1 MKRAGIWLCFLL
13 AGMVMMLTGCFQT
26 VPRTPVDPVTAA
38 PTVSNLV
45 STRIPTATP
54 VVAPTFT
61 PVPEVTSVP
70 EPPTPTPQTAT
81 ATPKPTPTLAPTISP
96 VPPPTLSPTVTPPP
110 TQGPIPELLLEVHEP
125 VDGIEVSGD
134 TVVVRGI
141 TQSGAAV
148 TINDVP
154 AILEDNGEQGAAFRG
169 SVPLALGE
177 NEIMVVASDNLGNQ
191 STRVLTVKF
200 IAPPPLPFLLVIT
213 EPRDLSIVSTG
224 IIRLSGRTGPEAV
237 ISVNGVSSPI
247 DLVGNFS
254 TLVVLEP
261 GPNIIDVVSTN
272 SDGQVMSAV
281 AAVIYRP

>member
-26 VPRTPVDPVTAA
+26 VPRTPVDPVTVA
-38 PTVSNLV
+38 PTVRNLV

-81 ATPKPTPTLAPTISP
+81 ATPKPTLIPTKMP
-96 VPPPTLSPTVTPPP
+96 VPPPTVLPTVTPPP
-110 TQGPIPELLLEVHEP
+110 TQDPVPELLLEVHEP

-154 AILEDNGEQGAAFRG
+154 AILEGNGKQGTAFRG
-169 SVPLALGE
+169 AVPLALGE

-191 STRVLTVKF
+191 STRVLTVKS

-254 TLVVLEP
+254 TLVALEP

>member
-1 MKRAGIWLCFLL
+1 MVKRAGIWLCFLL

-26 VPRTPVDPVTAA
+26 VPRTPVDPVTVA
-38 PTVSNLV
+38 PTVRNLV

-61 PVPEVTSVP
+61 PVPEVTNVP

-81 ATPKPTPTLAPTISP
+81 ATPKPTLIPTKMP
-96 VPPPTLSPTVTPPP
+96 VPPPTVLPTVTPPP
-110 TQGPIPELLLEVHEP
+110 TQDPVPELLLEVHEP

-154 AILEDNGEQGAAFRG
+154 AILEGNGKQGIAFRG
-169 SVPLALGE
+169 YVPLALGE

-191 STRVLTVKF
+191 STRVLTVKS

>member
-26 VPRTPVDPVTAA
+26 VPRTPVDPVTVA
-38 PTVSNLV
+38 PTVRNLV

-81 ATPKPTPTLAPTISP
+81 ATPKPTLIPTKMP
-96 VPPPTLSPTVTPPP
+96 VPPPTVLPTVTPPP
-110 TQGPIPELLLEVHEP
+110 TQDPVPELLLEVHEP

-154 AILEDNGEQGAAFRG
+154 AILEGNGKQGTAFRG
-169 SVPLALGE
+169 YVPLALGE

-191 STRVLTVKF
+191 STRVLTVKS

>member
-1 MKRAGIWLCFLL
+1 VKRAGIWLCFLL

-26 VPRTPVDPVTAA
+26 VPRTPVDPVTVA
-38 PTVSNLV
+38 PTVRNLV

-81 ATPKPTPTLAPTISP
+81 ATPKPTLIPTKMP
-96 VPPPTLSPTVTPPP
+96 VPPPTVLPTVTPPP
-110 TQGPIPELLLEVHEP
+110 TQDPVPELLLEVHEP

-154 AILEDNGEQGAAFRG
+154 AILEGNGKQGIAFRG
-169 SVPLALGE
+169 YVPLALGE

-191 STRVLTVKF
+191 STRVLTVKS

-254 TLVVLEP
+254 TLVALEP

>member
-1 MKRAGIWLCFLL
+1 
-13 AGMVMMLTGCFQT
+13 MMLTGCFQT
-26 VPRTPVDPVTAA
+26 VPRTPVDPVTVA
-38 PTVSNLV
+38 PTVRNLV

-81 ATPKPTPTLAPTISP
+81 ATPKPTLIPTKMP
-96 VPPPTLSPTVTPPP
+96 VPPPTVLPTVTPPP
-110 TQGPIPELLLEVHEP
+110 TQDPVPELLLEVHEP

-154 AILEDNGEQGAAFRG
+154 AILEGNGKQGTAFRG
-169 SVPLALGE
+169 SVPLAFGE

-191 STRVLTVKF
+191 STRVLTVKS

>member
-1 MKRAGIWLCFLL
+1 
-13 AGMVMMLTGCFQT
+13 MMLTGCFQT
-26 VPRTPVDPVTAA
+26 VPRTPVDPVTVA
-38 PTVSNLV
+38 PTVRNLV

-81 ATPKPTPTLAPTISP
+81 ATPKPTLIPTKMP
-96 VPPPTLSPTVTPPP
+96 VPPPTVLPTVTPPP
-110 TQGPIPELLLEVHEP
+110 TQDPVPELLLEVHEP

-154 AILEDNGEQGAAFRG
+154 AILEGNGKQRTAFRG

-191 STRVLTVKF
+191 STRVLTVKS

-254 TLVVLEP
+254 TLVALEP

>member
-26 VPRTPVDPVTAA
+26 VPRTPADPVTVA

-61 PVPEVTSVP
+61 PIPEVTSVP
-70 EPPTPTPQTAT
+70 ESPTATPQSPT
-81 ATPKPTPTLAPTISP
+81 ATPKPTPTLTPTISP

-154 AILEDNGEQGAAFRG
+154 AILEDNGEQRAAFRG
-169 SVPLALGE
+169 SVPLVLGE

-191 STRVLTVKF
+191 STWVLTVKS
-200 IAPPPLPFLLVIT
+200 IAPPPLPFVLVIT
-213 EPRDLSIVSTG
+213 EPRYLSIVSTG

>member
-1 MKRAGIWLCFLL
+1 MKKARIWLCFPLV
-13 AGMVMMLTGCFQT
+13 GMVLMLTGCFQT
-26 VPRTPVDPVTAA
+26 VPRTPVDPVTVP
-38 PTVSNLV
+38 PTVGNTG

-54 VVAPTFT
+54 VVAPSFT
-61 PVPEVTSVP
+61 PVPEITSVP
-70 EPPTPTPQTAT
+70 ESPTPTPQSPT

-110 TQGPIPELLLEVHEP
+110 TQGPIPELLLEVYEP
-125 VDGIEVSGD
+125 ADGTEVSSD
-134 TVVVRGI
+134 AVIVRGI
-141 TQSGAAV
+141 TESGAAV

-154 AILEDNGEQGAAFRG
+154 AILEDNGEQRAAFRG
-169 SVPLALGE
+169 SVPLVLGE

-191 STRVLTVKF
+191 ATRVLTVKS

-213 EPRDLSIVSTG
+213 EPRYLSIVSTG
-224 IIRLSGRTGPEAV
+224 IIRLSGRSGPEAV
-237 ISVNGVSSPI
+237 VSVNGASSAI

-261 GPNIIDVVSTN
+261 GPNIIDVVATN
-272 SDGQVMSAV
+272 SDGQVMSAA

>member
-1 MKRAGIWLCFLL
+1 VKRAGIWLCFLL

-26 VPRTPVDPVTAA
+26 VPRTPVDPVTVA
-38 PTVSNLV
+38 PTVRNLV

-81 ATPKPTPTLAPTISP
+81 ATPKPTLIPTKMP
-96 VPPPTLSPTVTPPP
+96 VPPPTVLPTVTPPP
-110 TQGPIPELLLEVHEP
+110 TQDPVPELLLEVHEP

-154 AILEDNGEQGAAFRG
+154 AILEGNGKQGTAFRG

-191 STRVLTVKF
+191 STRVLTVKS

>member
-26 VPRTPVDPVTAA
+26 VPRTPVDPVTVA
-38 PTVSNLV
+38 PTVRNLV

-81 ATPKPTPTLAPTISP
+81 ATPKPTLIPTKMP
-96 VPPPTLSPTVTPPP
+96 VPPPTVLPTVTPPP
-110 TQGPIPELLLEVHEP
+110 TQDPVPELLLEVHEP

-154 AILEDNGEQGAAFRG
+154 AILEGNGKQGIAFRG
-169 SVPLALGE
+169 YVPLALGE

-191 STRVLTVKF
+191 STRVLTVKS

-254 TLVVLEP
+254 TLVALEP

>member
-1 MKRAGIWLCFLL
+1 VKRAGIWLCFLL

-26 VPRTPVDPVTAA
+26 VPRTPVDPVTVA
-38 PTVSNLV
+38 PTVRNLV

-81 ATPKPTPTLAPTISP
+81 ATPKPTLIPTKMP
-96 VPPPTLSPTVTPPP
+96 VPPPTVLPTVTPPP
-110 TQGPIPELLLEVHEP
+110 TQDPVPELLLEVHEP

-154 AILEDNGEQGAAFRG
+154 AILEGNGKQGIAFRG
-169 SVPLALGE
+169 YVPLALGE

-191 STRVLTVKF
+191 STRVLTVKS

>member
-26 VPRTPVDPVTAA
+26 VPRTPVDPVTVA
-38 PTVSNLV
+38 PTVRNLV

-70 EPPTPTPQTAT
+70 EPPTPTPPTAT
-81 ATPKPTPTLAPTISP
+81 ATPKPTLIPTKMP
-96 VPPPTLSPTVTPPP
+96 VPPPTVLPTVTHPP
-110 TQGPIPELLLEVHEP
+110 TQDPVPELLLEVHEP
-125 VDGIEVSGD
+125 VDGIEISGD

-154 AILEDNGEQGAAFRG
+154 AILEGNGKQETAFRG
-169 SVPLALGE
+169 YVPLALGE
-177 NEIMVVASDNLGNQ
+177 NEIRVVASDNLGNQ
-191 STRVLTVKF
+191 STRVLTVKS

>member
-26 VPRTPVDPVTAA
+26 VPRMPVDPVTVA
-38 PTVSNLV
+38 PTVRNLV

-81 ATPKPTPTLAPTISP
+81 ATPKPTLIPTKMP
-96 VPPPTLSPTVTPPP
+96 VPPPTVLPTVTPPP
-110 TQGPIPELLLEVHEP
+110 TQDPVPELLLEVHEP

-154 AILEDNGEQGAAFRG
+154 AILEGNGKQGIAFRG
-169 SVPLALGE
+169 YVPLALGE

-191 STRVLTVKF
+191 STRVLTVKS

>member
-1 MKRAGIWLCFLL
+1 VKRAGIWLCFLL

-26 VPRTPVDPVTAA
+26 VPRTPVDPVTVA
-38 PTVSNLV
+38 PTVRNLV

-81 ATPKPTPTLAPTISP
+81 ATPKPTLIPTKMP
-96 VPPPTLSPTVTPPP
+96 VPPPTVLPTVTPPP
-110 TQGPIPELLLEVHEP
+110 TQDPVPELLLEVHEP

-134 TVVVRGI
+134 AVVVRGI

-154 AILEDNGEQGAAFRG
+154 AILEGNGKQGIAFRG

-191 STRVLTVKF
+191 STRVLTVKS

>member
-13 AGMVMMLTGCFQT
+13 AGMAMMLTGCFQT
-26 VPRTPVDPVTAA
+26 VPRTPVDPVTVA

-61 PVPEVTSVP
+61 PIPEVTSVP
-70 EPPTPTPQTAT
+70 ESPTPTPQSPT

-154 AILEDNGEQGAAFRG
+154 AILEDNGEQRAAFRG
-169 SVPLALGE
+169 SVPLVLGE

-191 STRVLTVKF
+191 STWVLTVKS

-213 EPRDLSIVSTG
+213 EPRYLSIVSTG

-237 ISVNGVSSPI
+237 VSVNGASSAI

-261 GPNIIDVVSTN
+261 GPNIIDVVATN

-281 AAVIYRP
+281 TAVIYRP

>member
-1 MKRAGIWLCFLL
+1 
-13 AGMVMMLTGCFQT
+13 MMLAGCFQT
-26 VPRTPVDPVTAA
+26 VPRMPVDPVTVA
-38 PTVSNLV
+38 PTVRNLV

-81 ATPKPTPTLAPTISP
+81 ATPKPTLIPTKMP
-96 VPPPTLSPTVTPPP
+96 VPPPTVLPTVTPPP
-110 TQGPIPELLLEVHEP
+110 TQDPVPELLLEVHEP

-154 AILEDNGEQGAAFRG
+154 AILEGNGKQGIAFRG
-169 SVPLALGE
+169 YVPLALGE

-191 STRVLTVKF
+191 STRVLTVKS

>member
-13 AGMVMMLTGCFQT
+13 AGMVMMLIGCFQT
-26 VPRTPVDPVTAA
+26 VPRTPVAPVTVP

-70 EPPTPTPQTAT
+70 ESPTPTPQSPT

-154 AILEDNGEQGAAFRG
+154 AILEDNGERRAAFRG
-169 SVPLALGE
+169 SVPLVLGE

-191 STRVLTVKF
+191 STWVLTVKS

-213 EPRDLSIVSTG
+213 EPRYLSIVSTG
-224 IIRLSGRTGPEAV
+224 IIRLSGRSGPEAV
-237 ISVNGVSSPI
+237 VSVNGASSAI

-261 GPNIIDVVSTN
+261 GPNIIDVVATN

-281 AAVIYRP
+281 TAVIYRP

>member
-1 MKRAGIWLCFLL
+1 MKKAGIWLCFPLV
-13 AGMVMMLTGCFQT
+13 GMVLMLTGCFQT
-26 VPRTPVDPVTAA
+26 VPRTPVDPVTVP
-38 PTVSNLV
+38 PTVSNTG

-54 VVAPTFT
+54 VVAPSFT
-61 PVPEVTSVP
+61 PVPEITSVP
-70 EPPTPTPQTAT
+70 ESPTSTPQSPT

-141 TQSGAAV
+141 TQFGAAV
-148 TINDVP
+148 SINDVP
-154 AILEDNGEQGAAFRG
+154 VILENNGEQRVAFRG
-169 SVPLALGE
+169 SVPLVLGE

-191 STRVLTVKF
+191 STRVLTVKS

-213 EPRDLSIVSTG
+213 EPRYHSIVSTG

-254 TLVVLEP
+254 TLVALEP
-261 GPNIIDVVSTN
+261 GPNIIDVVATN

>member
-1 MKRAGIWLCFLL
+1 
-13 AGMVMMLTGCFQT
+13 MMLTGCFQT
-26 VPRTPVDPVTAA
+26 VPRTPVDPVTVA
-38 PTVSNLV
+38 PTVRNLV

-81 ATPKPTPTLAPTISP
+81 ATPKPTLIPTKMP
-96 VPPPTLSPTVTPPP
+96 VPPPTVLPTVTPPP
-110 TQGPIPELLLEVHEP
+110 TQDPVPELLLEVHEP

-154 AILEDNGEQGAAFRG
+154 AILEGNGKQGTAFRG

-177 NEIMVVASDNLGNQ
+177 NEIMVVASDNLGNL
-191 STRVLTVKF
+191 STRVLTVKS

-247 DLVGNFS
+247 DLVGKFS
-254 TLVVLEP
+254 TLLVLEP

>member
-1 MKRAGIWLCFLL
+1 MKRSGIWLCFLL

-26 VPRTPVDPVTAA
+26 VPRTPVDPVTVA
-38 PTVSNLV
+38 PTVRNLV

-81 ATPKPTPTLAPTISP
+81 ATPKPTLIPTKMP
-96 VPPPTLSPTVTPPP
+96 VPPPTVLPTVTPPP
-110 TQGPIPELLLEVHEP
+110 TQDPVPELLLEVHEP

-154 AILEDNGEQGAAFRG
+154 AILEGNGKQGIAFRG
-169 SVPLALGE
+169 YVPLALGE
-177 NEIMVVASDNLGNQ
+177 KEIMVVASDNLGNQ
-191 STRVLTVKF
+191 STRVLTVKS

-254 TLVVLEP
+254 TLVALEP

>member
-1 MKRAGIWLCFLL
+1 MEKRAGIWLCFLL

-26 VPRTPVDPVTAA
+26 VPRTPVDPVTVA
-38 PTVSNLV
+38 PTVRNLV

-81 ATPKPTPTLAPTISP
+81 ATPKPTLIPTKIP
-96 VPPPTLSPTVTPPP
+96 VPPPTVLPTVTPPP
-110 TQGPIPELLLEVHEP
+110 TQDPVPELLLEVHEP

-154 AILEDNGEQGAAFRG
+154 AILEGNGKQGTAFRG

-191 STRVLTVKF
+191 STRVLTVKS